1 MQPNDPHA
9 ESLDPRRVI
18 EQSGA
23 EQLADML
30 AATGYIIQ
38 RRILIDLAHTLRSR
52 KPWLIEGPRGGGKTA
67 LAEALAKACN
77 LSTFYLQ
84 GMDELGLAD
93 VLYSW
98 DREAQT
104 QMVRQELAAGL
115 SLKEA
120 QGRQFTRD
128 YLILGEALAAFDYA
142 SRSEIIPIL
151 IIDEAD
157 KLTEKIE
164 DMLLQLLGRGWAHV
178 PRLGDIGVRDRA
190 HWPVVILL
198 SNDIR
203 HDLSAPLRSRC
214 LYSWLEPPTPREEV
228 RILRARVPEAGPDL
242 LCGVTKLINCIRRDM
257 PAVRDKPGL
266 RESIDLLEGLARD
279 GIQTLRAEVIDEYLC
294 FLGKRQK
301 ELMNLRQGIAR
312 LEFAVYTPDS
322 EVDEWV
328 EWACAQDGH
337 VLEVEVAA

>member
-1 MQPNDPHA
+1 MQPNDPN
-9 ESLDPRRVI
+9 SPSFDPRQVI
-18 EQSGA
+18 EQVSVDG
-23 EQLADML
+23 LADML
-30 AATGYIIQ
+30 ASTGYIIQ
-38 RRILIDLAHTLRSR
+38 RRILIDLAHALKSR
-52 KPWLIEGPRGGGKTA
+52 KTWLIEGPRGGGKTA

-84 GMDELGLAD
+84 GMDELTLAD

-104 QMVRQELAAGL
+104 QMVRQELAAG
-115 SLKEA
+115 SHLKEA
-120 QGRQFTRD
+120 QLRQFIRE

-142 SRSEIIPIL
+142 SYSETIPIL

-178 PRLGDIGVRDRA
+178 PRFGNIGVRDRKL
-190 HWPVVILL
+190 WPIVILL

-214 LYSWLEPPTPREEV
+214 LYSWLEPPTPRGEV
-228 RILRARVPEAGPDL
+228 RILRARVPGATPDL
-242 LCGVTKLINCIRRDM
+242 LRGVTKLINCVQRDM
-257 PAVRDKPGL
+257 SAVRDKPGL
-266 RESIDLLEGLARD
+266 RESIDLLEALVRD
-279 GIQTLRAEVIDEYLC
+279 EVHTLNAEVLDEYLC

-312 LEFAVYTPDS
+312 LEFAAQSADQ
-322 EVDEWV
+322 EIDEWV
-328 EWACAQDGH
+328 EWACAENAH
-337 VLEVEVAA
+337 VLEVAA

>member
-1 MQPNDPHA
+1 MQPNDPNL
-9 ESLDPRRVI
+9 SSVDPRQVI
-18 EQSGA
+18 EQRGMA
-23 EQLADML
+23 ALADML
-30 AATGYIIQ
+30 ALTGYIIQ
-38 RRILIDLAHTLRSR
+38 SRILIDLAHTLKSR

-77 LSTFYLQ
+77 LPTFYLQ
-84 GMDELGLAD
+84 GMDELTLSD

-115 SLKEA
+115 SLKDA
-120 QGRQFTRD
+120 QAKQFTRE
-128 YLILGEALAAFDYA
+128 YLIQGEALAAFDYA
-142 SRSEIIPIL
+142 STSETVPVL

-178 PRLGDIGVRDRA
+178 PRLGDIGVRDRQR
-190 HWPVVILL
+190 WPIVILL

-214 LYSWLEPPTPREEV
+214 LYSWLEPPSPREEV
-228 RILRARVPEAGPDL
+228 RILRARVPEAKPQL
-242 LCGVTKLINCIRRDM
+242 LLGVTKLINCIRRDM

-266 RESIDLLEGLARD
+266 RESIDLLEELVRD
-279 GIQTLRAEVIDEYLC
+279 DVQSLRAEVIDEYLC

-312 LEFAVYTPDS
+312 LEFAVHAADQ
-322 EVDEWV
+322 EIDEWV
-328 EWACAQDGH
+328 EWAFAQDSH
-337 VLEVEVAA
+337 VLEEAA